1 MSNFK
6 KNIVVNSRGVP
17 IHFFRKIP
25 FRCNHI
31 KKTEFLVIGYVDG
44 WVTILDETGLQ
55 HHLKCKDA
63 ITGISFAGCCQEHKI
78 AVSIT
83 ALDKLYLYDYNN
95 GSFDKEPITIFSGH
109 EGRALDVVWFN
120 ENNEDILIT
129 CDERGNIFRR
139 KGNILTNDIETS
151 VFRAHRKAALRLLP
165 FIYKDKSVFLTFSD
179 DRNVLIHSVYT
190 DEIIQIYDLNNGW
203 IDNVFLLENNN
214 QVNTICISDRVGILL
229 WDIFEKKFLFRIP
242 FFVTTNFSHLH
253 LDNTSEYIV
262 VGSQDKYLLLRKTL
276 DKVEPFIYSNKYNI
290 RSISFFQGNNANN
303 QIPLILLAFE
313 NKIYT
318 HSINKLLNDE
328 IIIDENFISEF
339 DSSIS
344 TIFKWSDTNSYLIL
358 LEDGNIY
365 SLVF

>member
-1 MSNFK
+1 MNDFE
-6 KNIVVNSRGVP
+6 KNIVIKSRGIP

-25 FRCNHI
+25 LSCNHI
-31 KKTEFLVIGYVDG
+31 KKMEFSVIGYVDG

-63 ITGISFAGCCQEHKI
+63 ITGISLACCCQEHKI

-109 EGRALDVVWFN
+109 EGRALDTVWFRV
-120 ENNEDILIT
+120 NNEDILIT
-129 CDERGNIFRR
+129 CDERGNIYRR
-139 KGNILTNDIETS
+139 KGSILKNDIETS
-151 VFRAHRKAALRLLP
+151 VFRAHRKAALRILP
-165 FIYKDKSVFLTFSD
+165 FIYSDKPVFLTFSD
-179 DRNVLIHSVYT
+179 DRNVLIHSVQT
-190 DEIIQIYDLNNGW
+190 DEIVQSYDLNNGW

-229 WDIFEKKFLFRIP
+229 WDIYLQKFLFRFP
-242 FFVTTNFSHLH
+242 FFVTTNFSYWCS
-253 LDNTSEYIV
+253 DNTIEYIV
-262 VGSQDKYLLLRKTL
+262 VGSGDKYLLLRKT
-276 DKVEPFIYSNKYNI
+276 DDRIEPFIYSNKYDI
-290 RSISFFQGNNANN
+290 RSISFFQGNHVNN

>member
-17 IHFFRKIP
+17 IHFFRKIS

-31 KKTEFLVIGYVDG
+31 NKTEFFAIGYVDG
-44 WVTILDETGLQ
+44 WVIILDETGLQ
-55 HHLKCKDA
+55 HHLKCEDA
-63 ITGISFAGCCQEHKI
+63 ITGISFACRFQEHKI
-78 AVSIT
+78 AVSVT

-95 GSFDKEPITIFSGH
+95 GSFDKEPTTIFSGH

-120 ENNEDILIT
+120 ENNKDIIIT
-129 CDERGNIFRR
+129 CDERGNIYRR
-139 KGNILTNDIETS
+139 KGDILTNDIQTS

-165 FIYKDKSVFLTFSD
+165 LTYNDKSAFLTFSD
-179 DRNVLIHSVYT
+179 DRNVLIHNTST
-190 DEIIQIYDLNNGW
+190 DEIIQSYDLNNGW

-214 QVNTICISDRVGILL
+214 QVNTICIADRVGILL
-229 WDIFEKKFLFRIP
+229 WDISEKKLLFRIP

-253 LDNTSEYIV
+253 LNNTSEYLV
-262 VGSQDKYLLLRKTL
+262 VGSQNKYLLLRKTH
-276 DKVEPFIYSNKYNI
+276 DKVEPFFYLNKYDI
-290 RSISFFQGNNANN
+290 CSISFLQRNHVNN
-303 QIPLILLAFE
+303 QLPQILLAFE

-318 HSINKLLNDE
+318 HKINELLNDE
-328 IIIDENFISEF
+328 ITIDEIFISEF
-339 DSSIS
+339 DVSIR
-344 TIFKWSDTNSYLIL
+344 TIFKWSDSNSYLIL